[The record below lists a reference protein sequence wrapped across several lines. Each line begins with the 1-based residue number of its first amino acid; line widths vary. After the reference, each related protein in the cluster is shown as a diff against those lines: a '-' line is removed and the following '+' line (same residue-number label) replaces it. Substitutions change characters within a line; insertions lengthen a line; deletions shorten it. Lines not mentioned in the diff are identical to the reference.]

1 LRDDRRFD
9 SVQDLVTQMRADVEA
24 TERVLAAADL
34 P

>member
-1 LRDDRRFD
+1 
-9 SVQDLVTQMRADVEA
+9 VQDLVTQMRADVEA